1 MNTNI
6 KHLTGVIRR
15 YFRLDECKSPNNWLT
30 DRRTLSSLEPQQLTH
45 KKDILVWL
53 LKTHTDTLETTDELQ
68 MKTGGSFSEHRLK
81 IRFFFSYQSRP
92 PSSPLP
98 TSGLW
103 TCLHARLLIPK
114 INSSAHLC
122 PSNTTLTPTTGGI
135 LLERNVPLWLHGETS
150 VWPFHL
156 RPSLSTTFPPST
168 RFQHRPKANRNQ
180 PGVISG
186 QKRFKASINVL
197 KKTKT
202 KKTPLVLTP
211 GIWKSA

>member
-1 MNTNI
+1 MSFKWKQVVHFQNI
-6 KHLTGVIRR
+6 DWK
-15 YFRLDECKSPNNWLT
+15 LD
-30 DRRTLSSLEPQQLTH
+30 
-45 KKDILVWL
+45 
-53 LKTHTDTLETTDELQ
+53 
-68 MKTGGSFSEHRLK
+68 
-81 IRFFFSYQSRP
+81 FFFSYQSRP

-197 KKTKT
+197 KKKKK
-202 KKTPLVLTP
+202 KKTLVLTP